1 MVPVLRIYADADGES
16 HFEDVELSFAEE
28 DFVPPAPPVLITS
41 FEPAT
46 SYAFEQVPPGWHG
59 DWHPAPARVLAI
71 YLSGHGVIEA
81 SDGEVRPV
89 EPGTILLAED
99 TTGKGHIT
107 RVTGS
112 DDVFVAIVTLPDQ
125 P

>member
-1 MVPVLRIYADADGES
+1 MVPVLRIYADAGGES

-41 FEPAT
+41 FEPAS

-81 SDGEVRPV
+81 SDGEVRPI

-112 DDVFVAIVTLPDQ
+112 DDVFVVIVTLPDQ

>member
-1 MVPVLRIYADADGES
+1 MVPVLRIYADASGES

-41 FEPAT
+41 FEPAS

-59 DWHPAPARVLAI
+59 DWHPAPTRVLAI

-81 SDGEVRPV
+81 SDGEVRPI
-89 EPGTILLAED
+89 EPGTIIFAED
-99 TTGKGHIT
+99 TTGKGHT
-107 RVTGS
+107 TG
-112 DDVFVAIVTLPDQ
+112 VYGDQ
-125 P
+125 PAVIATIPLA

>member
-1 MVPVLRIYADADGES
+1 MVSVLRIYADADGES
-16 HFEDVELSFAEE
+16 HFEDVELSFTEE
-28 DFVPPAPPVLITS
+28 DFVPPAPPVLITP
-41 FEPAT
+41 FEPA
-46 SYAFEQVPPGWHG
+46 SGYAFEQVPPGWHG
-59 DWHPAPARVLAI
+59 DWHPAPARGLAI
-71 YLSGHGVIEA
+71 YVSGHGVIEA
-81 SDGEVRPV
+81 SDGEARPI

-112 DDVFVAIVTLPDQ
+112 DDVFVVLVTLPDQ